1 MRLSFAYKIH
11 LSIVVIRYRIRM
23 IANDLLEK

>member
-11 LSIVVIRYRIRM
+11 LSIIVNRYRIRM
-23 IANDLLEK
+23 IASDLFRK